1 MSSAKPVTDHSE
13 IRRWAETNNARP
25 ACLKGTGK
33 GKDPGSLRLDSTTGG
48 ELEEIS
54 WDVWFDAFEKNKLA
68 LLMSPNGRFNKQSV
82 GKMRVDR
89 LPQVR
94 QRVNFSYTQSLRSE
108 YSRAART
115 CAMASSFSTGGRP

>member
-1 MSSAKPVTDHSE
+1 M
-13 IRRWAETNNARP
+13 
-25 ACLKGTGK
+25 
-33 GKDPGSLRLDSTTGG
+33 
-48 ELEEIS
+48 
-54 WDVWFDAFEKNKLA
+54 WFDAFEKNKLA
-68 LLMSPNGRFNKQSV
+68 LLMSPDSRFNKLSV

-108 YSRAART
+108 YFRAART